1 MAMNDTTAKAYA
13 ARFNK
18 VLDYIESHLDESLP
32 VEQLSQVANFSKFHF
47 HRQFAEYTGVSV
59 FRYIQLLR
67 LKQASYKL
75 AFERS
80 TRIIDIALDTGFENP
95 ESFSRAFKNTFGQS
109 PSGFRRH
116 PDWENWHVR
125 YRFQTPERKQTMQ
138 VDIVN
143 FATTRIAALEHRGP
157 VERLNDSIGQFI
169 DWRKASG
176 LSPIQSSRTFG
187 IAYDN
192 PDTTEPDKFRFDIC
206 GEVMAD
212 VPGNPQGVVTKL
224 IPGGRCARVRHLGSH
239 TRLSESAIY
248 PLYRDWL
255 PQSGEELRD
264 FPLYFHYVNLLPDT
278 PEHELVTDVYLPLK

>member
-1 MAMNDTTAKAYA
+1 MSDTRAEAYA

-18 VLDYIESHLDESLP
+18 VLDYIESHLDEPLS
-32 VEQLSQVANFSKFHF
+32 VEQLRQVANFSKFHF
-47 HRQFAEYTGVSV
+47 HRQFAEYTGTSV

-67 LKQASYKL
+67 LKQASYVL
-75 AFERS
+75 AFERR

-109 PSGFRRH
+109 PTQFRRH
-116 PDWENWHVR
+116 PDWESWHAR
-125 YRFQTPERKQTMQ
+125 YRFHIPERKQPMQ
-138 VDIVN
+138 VEIVN
-143 FATTRIAALEHRGP
+143 FAATRIATLEHRGS
-157 VERLNDSIGQFI
+157 VERLNDSVGQFI
-169 DWRKASG
+169 DWRKESG
-176 LSPIQSSRTFG
+176 LSPRQSSRTFG

-212 VPGNPQGVVTKL
+212 VPVNPQGVVVKL
-224 IPGGRCARVRHLGSH
+224 IPAGRCARVRHFGSH
-239 TRLSESAIY
+239 ARLSDAIY

-264 FPLYFHYVNLLPDT
+264 FPLYFHYLNVLPDT

>member
-1 MAMNDTTAKAYA
+1 MSDTRAKAYA

-18 VLDYIESHLDESLP
+18 VLDYIESHLDELLS

-67 LKQASYKL
+67 LKQASYVL
-75 AFERS
+75 AFERR

-116 PDWENWHVR
+116 PDWESWHAR

-138 VDIVN
+138 VDIID

-157 VERLNDSIGQFI
+157 VELLKDSIGQFI

-176 LSPIQSSRTFG
+176 LSPKQRSRTFG
-187 IAYDN
+187 VAYDN

-206 GEVMAD
+206 GEVVAD
-212 VPGNPQGVVTKL
+212 VLANPQGVVTKL

-239 TRLSESAIY
+239 TRMSESAIY

-278 PEHELVTDVYLPLK
+278 PEYELVTDVYLPLK